1 MSSSAVL
8 WWRKTLSGAVGKV
21 SPGGR
26 LGTGRFPPSY
36 RFVGQDERDM
46 SMQQLAGWVRDRRA
60 QLELTQEEVAALGP
74 MSDKTVRTVESGRA
88 TGLRRHTRTAL
99 ERALQW
105 QTGSVFEAIEHGL
118 KPQPIAEKMRPSK
131 RRTRAAHDEAD
142 AAPTPPNAPAA
153 AETPPADGAAPAAT
167 DDAEAGRPQ
176 TAAPVIETAFVG
188 GPASA
193 GASFAVA
200 RAALKL
206 RSAVGLMR
214 ETMPA
219 SQFEAALAELLE
231 TQREAEIAL
240 SQAMQ
245 WIVNDDAKRRE
256 AGQLLYELQQPL

>member
-1 MSSSAVL
+1 
-8 WWRKTLSGAVGKV
+8 
-21 SPGGR
+21 
-26 LGTGRFPPSY
+26 
-36 RFVGQDERDM
+36 M

-60 QLELTQEEVAALGP
+60 QLELTQEQVAARGP

-118 KPQPIAEKMRPSK
+118 KPQPIAEKTRPSK
-131 RRTRAAHDEAD
+131 RRTQGGHDEAD
-142 AAPTPPNAPAA
+142 PAPTRSTTPAVAEPASGDAAPS
-153 AETPPADGAAPAAT
+153 AT
-167 DDAEAGRPQ
+167 TEDAEAGRPQ
-176 TAAPVIETAFVG
+176 TAVPAAPVIDTAFVVD

-214 ETMPA
+214 DTMPA
-219 SQFEAALAELLE
+219 AQFEAALAELME

>member
-1 MSSSAVL
+1 
-8 WWRKTLSGAVGKV
+8 
-21 SPGGR
+21 
-26 LGTGRFPPSY
+26 
-36 RFVGQDERDM
+36 M
-46 SMQQLAGWVRDRRA
+46 SMQELAGWVRDRRA

-74 MSDKTVRTVESGRA
+74 LSDKTLRTVESGRA

-105 QTGSVFEAIEHGL
+105 QTGSVQDAIERGL
-118 KPQPIAEKMRPSK
+118 RPQPIAEKARPSK
-131 RRTRAAHDEAD
+131 RRTWSTRDDAD
-142 AAPTPPNAPAA
+142 AGPTQSTAPAVE
-153 AETPPADGAAPAAT
+153 ETPSAAGAASAAT
-167 DDAEAGRPQ
+167 DDAEAARPQ
-176 TAAPVIETAFVG
+176 TAAPAGPVIDTVFVG

>member
-1 MSSSAVL
+1 
-8 WWRKTLSGAVGKV
+8 
-21 SPGGR
+21 
-26 LGTGRFPPSY
+26 
-36 RFVGQDERDM
+36 M

-74 MSDKTVRTVESGRA
+74 LSDKTVRTVESGRG
-88 TGLRRHTRTAL
+88 TGLRRHTRAAL

-105 QTGSVFEAIEHGL
+105 QTGSVFDAIQHGL
-118 KPQPIAEKMRPSK
+118 KPQPVAEKTRPSK
-131 RRTRAAHDEAD
+131 RRTQAAHDAD
-142 AAPTPPNAPAA
+142 AQSTGPAA
-153 AETPPADGAAPAAT
+153 EETTPADIGRSAAT
-167 DDAEAGRPQ
+167 GDAEEDRPQ
-176 TAAPVIETAFVG
+176 TTAPPTAPVIETAFVD

>member
-1 MSSSAVL
+1 
-8 WWRKTLSGAVGKV
+8 
-21 SPGGR
+21 
-26 LGTGRFPPSY
+26 
-36 RFVGQDERDM
+36 M

-88 TGLRRHTRTAL
+88 TGLRRHTRAAL

-118 KPQPIAEKMRPSK
+118 KPQPIAEKTRPSK
-131 RRTRAAHDEAD
+131 RRANAAHDAD
-142 AAPTPPNAPAA
+142 ATPTQSTAPAA
-153 AETPPADGAAPAAT
+153 EDSLADVAPSAT
-167 DDAEAGRPQ
+167 GDDADAGRPQ
-176 TAAPVIETAFVG
+176 PAAPVAPVIETAFVN

-219 SQFEAALAELLE
+219 SQFETALAELLE

>member
-1 MSSSAVL
+1 
-8 WWRKTLSGAVGKV
+8 
-21 SPGGR
+21 
-26 LGTGRFPPSY
+26 
-36 RFVGQDERDM
+36 M

-60 QLELTQEEVAALGP
+60 QLELTQEQVAARGP

-88 TGLRRHTRTAL
+88 TGVRRHTRAAL

-105 QTGSVFEAIEHGL
+105 QTGSVFDAIEHGL
-118 KPQPIAEKMRPSK
+118 KPQPIDEKTRPSK
-131 RRTRAAHDEAD
+131 RRTQAAAD
-142 AAPTPPNAPAA
+142 ADAQSAGPAQSQTAPADVG
-153 AETPPADGAAPAAT
+153 TPAAT
-167 DDAEAGRPQ
+167 EDAQATRPQ
-176 TAAPVIETAFVG
+176 TTAPATPVVETAFVVD

-200 RAALKL
+200 RAALRL

-219 SQFEAALAELLE
+219 SQFERALAELLE